1 MIENIT
7 HVHLTLL
14 QVSHCLIDFKVPSFF
29 LISTVGDGIVFEKE
43 STCMLEGHSI
53 SWALISFIN
62 NSYCLSLPD
71 KFINNVLPSH
81 TDVSISKKDALV
93 KFKLSEEEITYVH
106 VNFKPLLNST

>member
-1 MIENIT
+1 MKVVHSVQLLLPLLIT
-7 HVHLTLL
+7 
-14 QVSHCLIDFKVPSFF
+14 
-29 LISTVGDGIVFEKE
+29 
-43 STCMLEGHSI
+43 
-53 SWALISFIN
+53 
-62 NSYCLSLPD
+62 LSLSE

>member
-53 SWALISFIN
+53 S
-62 NSYCLSLPD
+62 
-71 KFINNVLPSH
+71 
-81 TDVSISKKDALV
+81 
-93 KFKLSEEEITYVH
+93 
-106 VNFKPLLNST
+106 

>member
-1 MIENIT
+1 M
-7 HVHLTLL
+7 
-14 QVSHCLIDFKVPSFF
+14 
-29 LISTVGDGIVFEKE
+29 
-43 STCMLEGHSI
+43 
-53 SWALISFIN
+53 
-62 NSYCLSLPD
+62 LSLRRRVHVYMKVIHSVQLLLPLLIALSLSE

>member
-1 MIENIT
+1 MHT
-7 HVHLTLL
+7 VHEGR
-14 QVSHCLIDFKVPSFF
+14 SF
-29 LISTVGDGIVFEKE
+29 S
-43 STCMLEGHSI
+43 S
-53 SWALISFIN
+53 ALISLVN
-62 NSYCLSLPD
+62 NFLSLSE